1 MLRPAG
7 VNGPAAGIKAQT
19 PDGHGLVVGLLGT
32 LGLDEDGLCALLV
45 GGQSG
50 QQLCANAGAAVGGQ
64 DGEIVQLA
72 HFTAHRLHHQQIG
85 HQRLPL
91 EHAPGVG
98 HAGGFA
104 VQYHAQ
110 GFQLAGREVAAHLV
124 QIHPRQLVGGEFLPR
139 KGLGLH
145 IKIPFR

>member
-7 VNGPAAGIKAQT
+7 VNGPATGIKAQT

-85 HQRLPL
+85 YQRLPL

-98 HAGGFA
+98 HADGFT

>member
-1 MLRPAG
+1 M
-7 VNGPAAGIKAQT
+7 
-19 PDGHGLVVGLLGT
+19 
-32 LGLDEDGLCALLV
+32 

-72 HFTAHRLHHQQIG
+72 HFTAHRPHHQQIG
-85 HQRLPL
+85 HHRLPL

-98 HAGGFA
+98 HADGFT

-124 QIHPRQLVGGEFLPR
+124 QIHPRQLVGGEFFPSEV
-139 KGLGLH
+139 LGLH
-145 IKIPFR
+145 IEFPFLLK